1 MDWRSLSLLFLFAS
15 IFFVV
20 VVVLFFFSFSC
31 YYYFSYS
38 SLLLFFFFSN
48 ATDVVSSSMFIVV
61 LLFFILFLLPPLF
74 FLCTY
79 YYYLLLLLPYPSS
92 SPSTPFVR
100 STLSIP
106 PWLSGRRRGEGKC
119 KQTRLHNPQPTERRR
134 FHFPRRGDGG
144 KRAGDCGDVSPLMT
158 FGYFAG
164 VRNFGCSLV
173 GDVGYSPLRYFGYH
187 SPVKDCFYSL

>member
-1 MDWRSLSLLFLFAS
+1 MDWRSLSLFLFAP
-15 IFFVV
+15 IFFV
-20 VVVLFFFSFSC
+20 LIFSFSS
-31 YYYFSYS
+31 YYYFSS
-38 SLLLFFFFSN
+38 SLLLIFFFSK
-48 ATDVVSSSMFIVV
+48 ATDVVSSSIFIVV
-61 LLFFILFLLPPLF
+61 LLFFIIFLLPPLF
-74 FLCTY
+74 FLYTY

-106 PWLSGRRRGEGKC
+106 PWLSGRRRGKGKC

-187 SPVKDCFYSL
+187 SAVKDCFYSL